1 MAADIRIARK
11 GNYQVGLPEV
21 ALGVLAGTGG
31 TARLS
36 RLVGKAKAMEI
47 MVTGRKFS
55 FEESREMDLVHDI
68 YDSLSLDEFRQDV
81 LDYAGRFSLPFAA
94 SKAIGNIKRSVQVA
108 WRYRLSTIL
117 LLKEL
122 QSDLFQSEDARKV
135 SRHTLTGKHLGLK
148 ESRLSICREEK
159 QPLKYPLMLGQS
171 MADTDIV
178 QNYPTNFES
187 WIEMFN
193 DWQTRIGFDPSWLGD
208 YSFDIKF
215 DWDTAGA
222 EIEFGDF
229 EGMPKWERRMQI
241 PQQNITD
248 AILTMVS
255 VQGDTEFASVEQQN
269 HLLETAPTEYDKKSA
284 LRIMC
289 EEQRHGWQMAYL
301 LCTFFGEQGVRE
313 AAKLLERNAQEGT
326 RILGSFN
333 EPIDHWLD
341 FFMFTHFIDRDGKYQ
356 LKMLS
361 TSSFKPLAASMGPML
376 KEESFHLGTGANGL
390 RRVVKQGVIPCSLIQ
405 KYINKWVS
413 TGLDLFGT
421 DDSSSAEWAYVYGI
435 KGRYDERE
443 ADTEADREHLN
454 EASRDLYF
462 QELRAEMGRISKARK
477 EGEPELYIPSD
488 KFNRGIGKY
497 AGKNYTVEGEFFEGS
512 EEEYQAYLDSVLP
525 TDEDED
531 TLVNVYMKE
540 DWIQYREWK
549 GK

>member
-1 MAADIRIARK
+1 M
-11 GNYQVGLPEV
+11 
-21 ALGVLAGTGG
+21 
-31 TARLS
+31 
-36 RLVGKAKAMEI
+36 
-47 MVTGRKFS
+47 
-55 FEESREMDLVHDI
+55 
-68 YDSLSLDEFRQDV
+68 
-81 LDYAGRFSLPFAA
+81 
-94 SKAIGNIKRSVQVA
+94 
-108 WRYRLSTIL
+108 
-117 LLKEL
+117 
-122 QSDLFQSEDARKV
+122 
-135 SRHTLTGKHLGLK
+135 K
-148 ESRLSICREEK
+148 ESRLAICREEK
-159 QPLKYPLMLGQS
+159 QPLKYPLMLGHF
-171 MADTDIV
+171 MAETDVV
-178 QNYPTNFES
+178 QNYPTNFEA
-187 WIEMFN
+187 WIEEFN

-208 YSFDIKF
+208 YRFDIKF
-215 DWDTAGA
+215 DWDTAGG

-248 AILTMVS
+248 AIINMVS

-421 DDSSSAEWAYVYGI
+421 DDSSSAQWAYVYGI

-443 ADTEADREHLN
+443 AGTEADREHLN

-462 QELRAEMGRISKARK
+462 QELREEMRRISKARK

-488 KFNRGIGKY
+488 KFKRGIGKY
-497 AGKNYTVEGEFFEGS
+497 AGKNHTVEGESFDGS

-525 TDEDED
+525 TDEDEE

-549 GK
+549 GN

>member
-1 MAADIRIARK
+1 M
-11 GNYQVGLPEV
+11 
-21 ALGVLAGTGG
+21 
-31 TARLS
+31 
-36 RLVGKAKAMEI
+36 
-47 MVTGRKFS
+47 
-55 FEESREMDLVHDI
+55 
-68 YDSLSLDEFRQDV
+68 
-81 LDYAGRFSLPFAA
+81 
-94 SKAIGNIKRSVQVA
+94 
-108 WRYRLSTIL
+108 
-117 LLKEL
+117 
-122 QSDLFQSEDARKV
+122 
-135 SRHTLTGKHLGLK
+135 K

-159 QPLKYPLMLGQS
+159 QPLKYPLMLGYF
-171 MADTDIV
+171 MTETDVV
-178 QNYPTNFES
+178 QNYPTNFEA
-187 WIEMFN
+187 WIEEFN

-208 YSFDIKF
+208 YRFDIKF
-215 DWDTAGA
+215 DWDTAGG

-248 AILTMVS
+248 AIITMVS

-269 HLLETAPTEYDKKSA
+269 HLLETAPTESDKKSA

-421 DDSSSAEWAYVYGI
+421 DDSSSAQWAYVYGI

-443 ADTEADREHLN
+443 AGTEADREHLN

-462 QELRAEMGRISKARK
+462 HELREEMRRISKARK

-488 KFNRGIGKY
+488 KFKRGIGKY
-497 AGKNYTVEGEFFEGS
+497 AGKNYTVEGESFDGS

-525 TDEDED
+525 TDEDEE

-549 GK
+549 GN

>member
-1 MAADIRIARK
+1 M
-11 GNYQVGLPEV
+11 
-21 ALGVLAGTGG
+21 
-31 TARLS
+31 
-36 RLVGKAKAMEI
+36 
-47 MVTGRKFS
+47 
-55 FEESREMDLVHDI
+55 
-68 YDSLSLDEFRQDV
+68 
-81 LDYAGRFSLPFAA
+81 
-94 SKAIGNIKRSVQVA
+94 
-108 WRYRLSTIL
+108 
-117 LLKEL
+117 
-122 QSDLFQSEDARKV
+122 
-135 SRHTLTGKHLGLK
+135 K
-148 ESRLSICREEK
+148 ESRLSIRREEK
-159 QPLKYPLMLGQS
+159 QPLKYPLMLGHF
-171 MADTDIV
+171 MTETDVV
-178 QNYPTNFES
+178 QNYPTNFEA
-187 WIEMFN
+187 WIEEFN

-208 YSFDIKF
+208 YRFDIKF
-215 DWDTAGA
+215 DWDTAGG

-248 AILTMVS
+248 AIITMVS

-421 DDSSSAEWAYVYGI
+421 DDSSSAQWAYVYGI

-443 ADTEADREHLN
+443 AGTEADREHLN

-462 QELRAEMGRISKARK
+462 HELREEMRRISKARK

-488 KFNRGIGKY
+488 KFKRGIGKY
-497 AGKNYTVEGEFFEGS
+497 AGKNYTVEGESFDGS

-525 TDEDED
+525 TDEDEE

-549 GK
+549 GN

>member
-1 MAADIRIARK
+1 M
-11 GNYQVGLPEV
+11 
-21 ALGVLAGTGG
+21 
-31 TARLS
+31 
-36 RLVGKAKAMEI
+36 
-47 MVTGRKFS
+47 
-55 FEESREMDLVHDI
+55 
-68 YDSLSLDEFRQDV
+68 
-81 LDYAGRFSLPFAA
+81 
-94 SKAIGNIKRSVQVA
+94 
-108 WRYRLSTIL
+108 
-117 LLKEL
+117 
-122 QSDLFQSEDARKV
+122 
-135 SRHTLTGKHLGLK
+135 K

-159 QPLKYPLMLGQS
+159 QPLKYPLMLGYF
-171 MADTDIV
+171 MTETDVV
-178 QNYPTNFES
+178 QNYPTNFEA
-187 WIEMFN
+187 WIEEFN

-208 YSFDIKF
+208 YRFDIKF
-215 DWDTAGA
+215 DWDTAGG

-248 AILTMVS
+248 AIITMVS

-421 DDSSSAEWAYVYGI
+421 DDSSSAQWAYVYGI
-435 KGRYDERE
+435 KGRYYERE
-443 ADTEADREHLN
+443 AGTEADREHLN

-462 QELRAEMGRISKARK
+462 HELREEMRRISKARK

-488 KFNRGIGKY
+488 KFKRGIGKY
-497 AGKNYTVEGEFFEGS
+497 AGKNYTVEGESFDGS

-525 TDEDED
+525 TDEDEE

-549 GK
+549 GN